1 MVTGLG
7 RTCDPN
13 KHKMSALGKWMQ
25 VNLKRDVLPPGTV
38 KLGHLTWP
46 QEGPV

>member
-1 MVTGLG
+1 MLTGLG
-7 RTCDPN
+7 RTHDPD
-13 KHKMSALGKWMQ
+13 KHKRSALGKWMQ
-25 VNLKRDVLPPGTV
+25 VNLKRDVLSPGAV